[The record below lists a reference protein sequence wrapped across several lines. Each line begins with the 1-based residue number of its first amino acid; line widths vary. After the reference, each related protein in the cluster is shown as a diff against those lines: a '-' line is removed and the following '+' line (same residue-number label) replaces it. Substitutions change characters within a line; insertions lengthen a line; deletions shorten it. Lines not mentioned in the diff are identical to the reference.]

1 MQTKYVANDG
11 SEFFD
16 AVLCRAY
23 EILIEAPD
31 AEKFNAVVRN
41 LFQDCTSYADDGYG
55 ERTAKVFYFTQM
67 PKFKA
72 NLIRALPELQRELQA
87 AFDEVKQRS

>member
-11 SEFFD
+11 TEFSD
-16 AVLCRAY
+16 ASLCRVY
-23 EILIEAPD
+23 EILIEATGD
-31 AEKFNAVVRN
+31 TKFDRLLLG

-67 PKFKA
+67 PKFRA
-72 NLIRALPELQRELQA
+72 SLIRALPDLQQELHMLDKA
-87 AFDEVKQRS
+87 K